1 MEMLKTAVWMDGKY
15 ISIQPKKKTQQPRQ
29 LIGVIIFSLD

>member
-15 ISIQPKKKTQQPRQ
+15 ISIQPKKKIQQPRQ
-29 LIGVIIFSLD
+29 LTVVIILSLD